1 MAGLGERS
9 QVRNLMSGI
18 LGILVAFIGFQN
30 VTGTP
35 RFTFGSTYL
44 YSGIGLVPV
53 IVGLFALPEA
63 IDLAATGQ
71 SIVKEKIELG
81 RVQALI
87 SGIRDVLSHFW
98 LWLRC
103 MVIGWI
109 IGVIPGIGGMVGSF
123 VTYGHAKATSKHPEK
138 FGTGCVEGV
147 IAPQSGLT
155 AEQGG
160 SILTTLSLGVPGSAG
175 GVIVL
180 GAFILLGLVPGPRM
194 LTDHLDLSLT
204 LLLVI
209 FFGNFVA
216 GIICFAVIPYVTKIV
231 VVPARVMF
239 PLLVVLGLTGS
250 FLYEGQ
256 IADVLMAVVFTFLGV
271 AMRKFGYSRPSFLL
285 GFILGGL
292 FEKYLFIALAADGP
306 LFFLRPICLVL
317 ILITIAPLIYSPA
330 KKLFSKQVEEEV

>member
-1 MAGLGERS
+1 
-9 QVRNLMSGI
+9 
-18 LGILVAFIGFQN
+18 
-30 VTGTP
+30 
-35 RFTFGSTYL
+35 
-44 YSGIGLVPV
+44 
-53 IVGLFALPEA
+53 
-63 IDLAATGQ
+63 
-71 SIVKEKIELG
+71 
-81 RVQALI
+81 
-87 SGIRDVLSHFW
+87 
-98 LWLRC
+98 
-103 MVIGWI
+103 
-109 IGVIPGIGGMVGSF
+109 
-123 VTYGHAKATSKHPEK
+123 
-138 FGTGCVEGV
+138 
-147 IAPQSGLT
+147 
-155 AEQGG
+155 
-160 SILTTLSLGVPGSAG
+160 
-175 GVIVL
+175 
-180 GAFILLGLVPGPRM
+180 M

-231 VVPARVMF
+231 VVPARGMF

-256 IADVLMAVVFTFLGV
+256 IAGVLMAVVFTFLGV